1 MTEKIMRMLTAEEH
15 SVALWNLAVP
25 SPIFRETDPILERE
39 MNESHSLNQRVKFGS
54 ELLVCSLSS

>member
-25 SPIFRETDPILERE
+25 SPIFRETEPISVLSDRE
-39 MNESHSLNQRVKFGS
+39 KDSH
-54 ELLVCSLSS
+54 